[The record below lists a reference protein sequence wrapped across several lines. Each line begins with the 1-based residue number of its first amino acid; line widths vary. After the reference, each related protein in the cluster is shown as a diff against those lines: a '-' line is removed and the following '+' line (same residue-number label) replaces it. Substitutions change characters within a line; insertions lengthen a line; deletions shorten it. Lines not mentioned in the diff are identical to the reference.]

1 MASLSQW
8 WLSPVWEIDT
18 GFDDQFNTT
27 LLQEIAEV
35 GRWISSGIDSNAKT
49 SLWDYSKPNLDILK
63 KYILEKSYELVFG
76 DIEEVKDL
84 NIKLEYSL
92 GWVNVKG
99 PGESI
104 EAHGHNDCSLVATYY
119 VKAPKYCG
127 DMVIHSTRHMM
138 DSNGLFNGD
147 HGHFKHIEP
156 QDGKLVIFPS
166 YVLHE
171 VMKNESEQLRVSI
184 STDMRQVVDADAPNA
199 MVIKSWCDA
208 MKSLRNV

>member
-1 MASLSQW
+1 M
-8 WLSPVWEIDT
+8 WEIDT
-18 GFDDQFNTT
+18 GFDDQFNAT
-27 LLQEIAEV
+27 LMQEIANV
-35 GRWISSGIDSNAKT
+35 GAWISSGIDANAKT
-49 SLWDYSKPNLDILK
+49 SLWDYSRPNLDKLK
-63 KYILEKSYELVFG
+63 AYILEKSYECVFG
-76 DIEEVKDL
+76 DIEEVRDL

-127 DMVIHSTRHMM
+127 DMVIYSTRHMM

-147 HGHFKHIEP
+147 SGNFKHIEP

-184 STDMRQVVDADAPNA
+184 SADMRQVVDADAPNA
-199 MVIKSWCDA
+199 MVIKSWTDA
-208 MKSLRNV
+208 MKSLRHV

>member
-1 MASLSQW
+1 MALLSQW

-18 GFDDQFNTT
+18 GFDDQFNAT
-27 LLQEIAEV
+27 LMQEIANV
-35 GRWISSGIDSNAKT
+35 GAWISSGIDANAKT
-49 SLWDYSKPNLDILK
+49 SLWDYSRPNLDKLK
-63 KYILEKSYELVFG
+63 AYILEKSYECVFG
-76 DIEEVKDL
+76 DIEEVRDL

-199 MVIKSWCDA
+199 MVIKSWTDA